1 MSIFGHYLDSLP
13 PDVKKNITDAIVER
27 FNFTG
32 DMTPI
37 EIDGKIYAI
46 PDRVA
51 ELIDSITMQLSV
63 FVNGTQKN

>member
-13 PDVKKNITDAIVER
+13 QDVKKNITDAIVER

-32 DMTPI
+32 DMTAI